1 MIYGSNIRSCSVRKC
16 PHLVACSLEI
26 HWEMP
31 ALVLHMLSRFLFFR
45 NSHLK
50 NAWSLLWTVFC
61 EQGTPVG
68 PCALQIWSRCV
79 RKSVQTKP
87 VFKLHRWTGPV
98 DQFPK
103 SGAAIEM
110 VPFKGKRASCA
121 LCPPL
126 TSSWFHNPSGAWF
139 WTFTSV
145 ETLLNTG
152 SPAPLKPMHLEALC
166 RHIQTPEFMVQG
178 SNLG

>member
-16 PHLVACSLEI
+16 PHLVSCSLEI

-45 NSHLK
+45 NPHLK
-50 NAWSLLWTVFC
+50 NAWLLLWTVFC

-87 VFKLHRWTGPV
+87 ANYTAGQALLTNFQNPEPQLKWFLLKESGPPV
-98 DQFPK
+98 LFALLSPHL
-103 SGAAIEM
+103 GFIIPP
-110 VPFKGKRASCA
+110 VPGFGRS
-121 LCPPL
+121 
-126 TSSWFHNPSGAWF
+126 HQ
-139 WTFTSV
+139 
-145 ETLLNTG
+145 
-152 SPAPLKPMHLEALC
+152 LKPSSTPGHLL
-166 RHIQTPEFMVQG
+166 P
-178 SNLG
+178 